1 MTDKVFL
8 EDARVKCMSGIG
20 AVPVGEYLDIIERA
34 YADKGGIEGQRAPL
48 KTKTGISIRRR
59 MIDDIKNGAV
69 LPPVVI
75 GAVVDDKVFASASR
89 CNTFDAFNEILRNI
103 PPEKISII
111 DGMQRTT
118 ALKSAL
124 APEENRSVAG
134 HVRVDLWLAKNV
146 NSLIYRMLVLNTG
159 QVPWGLK
166 RQLETIYKQ
175 IVEVLRAEI
184 HDISIFT
191 IDDTERRSDAGQYRA
206 SRLIELFLAFTSRK
220 LHLDLKE
227 QVAEDFA
234 RMDMTEATSN
244 EQTLPAF
251 IRVMKCMADLDA
263 AFASAKGDDQDS
275 DFKFKSGKDIFTS
288 APGSIGFSAA
298 AAQFIFDMPG
308 YEIDFSKVEGNISNL
323 EAAVASVINR
333 IKTSERPSDYLDLI
347 TLNQVVSARS
357 GKIGEY
363 EREVFFSAFEHMF
376 SYYKK
381 FDSLTPCWLAKK

>member
-1 MTDKVFL
+1 MTDKLFL
-8 EDARVKCMSGIG
+8 KDTRVKCMSGIG
-20 AVPVGEYLDIIERA
+20 TVPVSDYLEKIETA

-69 LPPVVI
+69 LPPIVI
-75 GAVVDDKVFASASR
+75 GAVVDKK
-89 CNTFDAFNEILRNI
+89 TFDAASECVTVKEFNDIIKGI
-103 PPEKISII
+103 PAADISII

-118 ALKSAL
+118 ALQSAIGSD
-124 APEENRSVAG
+124 EKMGVAEY
-134 HVRVDLWLAKNV
+134 VRVDLWLAESV
-146 NSLIYRMLVLNTG
+146 SSLIYRMLVLNTG

-175 IVEVLRAEI
+175 IVDIMKREI
-184 HDISIFT
+184 DDISIFMV
-191 IDDTERRSDAGQYRA
+191 DDKDRRSGAGQYRA

-251 IRVMKCMADLDA
+251 LRVMKCMSRLDA
-263 AFASAKGDDQDS
+263 AFSRVNIYEQDTN
-275 DFKFKSGKDIFTS
+275 FKFNSGKDIFTS

-308 YEIDFSKVEGNISNL
+308 YEIDFSKVEGNLQKL
-323 EAAVASVINR
+323 EAAVASVIKS
-333 IKTSERPSDYLDLI
+333 IEKAERPEDYLDLI
-347 TLNQVVSARS
+347 TLNQVTGVRS

-363 EREVFFSAFEHMF
+363 EREVFFAAFEHMF
-376 SYYKK
+376 LHHEK
-381 FDSLTPCWLAKK
+381 FENLTPCWLAKK